1 MSVDDLVERFARII
15 VWVLLGISAY
25 AWYDKNPPLWRG
37 SLLAVLIITMV
48 AVDTGSKWVR
58 DEVWCDY
65 TLDEKKKGRTLLNI
79 ASGARLAAWI
89 SWGVGIIYTPSP
101 LFEIC
106 WVLGGVCWG
115 INAILI
121 MLYAFDKNF
130 DTIFKEKEL
139 NRGRAVFRL
148 IIHDVAGAILV
159 CVLGA
164 TLNDVF
170 DGDADDSHWRS
181 MLSGAI
187 IFQIFYTFWSHWG
200 DLHVDKGVPCCHRDM
215 RTVWRTV
222 ARFASFF
229 TLFIVILTRAHED
242 IVLVDMG
249 MSDFSLIFT
258 LTACSILSLTNM
270 V

>member
-1 MSVDDLVERFARII
+1 MEGKVSSAH
-15 VWVLLGISAY
+15 LL
-25 AWYDKNPPLWRG
+25 
-37 SLLAVLIITMV
+37 
-48 AVDTGSKWVR
+48 
-58 DEVWCDY
+58 
-65 TLDEKKKGRTLLNI
+65 
-79 ASGARLAAWI
+79 
-89 SWGVGIIYTPSP
+89 

-115 INAILI
+115 IF
-121 MLYAFDKNF
+121 YSSCSTFDKHPYLKKGIRWGAQSF
-130 DTIFKEKEL
+130 AL
-139 NRGRAVFRL
+139 S
-148 IIHDVAGAILV
+148 HDVAGAILV

-200 DLHVDKGVPCCHRDM
+200 DLHVDKGMRCCHKDM
-215 RTVWRTV
+215 RMVWRTV
-222 ARFASFF
+222 VRFVSFF

-249 MSDFSLIFT
+249 MSELSLIFA
-258 LTACSILSLTNM
+258 LTACSVLSLTNM